1 MRLSGTILITDMEAH
16 SVYLTLFGIGLA
28 LLVAILLGQIFDRL
42 KMPPLLG
49 QILGGFLV
57 GNLLFTGLLSNLE
70 GAELHL
76 PMFTDEAF
84 EVFGTAGIIFLMF
97 LIGLEIKESDLIR
110 AGKHSFVT
118 AIGGMGLP
126 LGAGVLL
133 ATGFGWSLKQSLV
146 LGLTMA
152 PTSIGITAVT
162 LVDLNRLR
170 TREGLTMMGAAIFDD
185 VMVIIGLAVIL
196 ATGSIGFITV
206 KIVGFFLLICVV
218 GRYFLPRI
226 AAAGYGMALKGG
238 GAALMV
244 VVCIFAAFLAE
255 SLQVAAVTGA
265 FLAGMFLS
273 SSTVKEEIHRDIESV
288 ARCLFI
294 PLFFFLVGSRIDISA
309 LIQSGL
315 ALLLI
320 IPVSMIS
327 KIGGSFLG
335 AWLSGLRA
343 NQALPVGIGMSPRL
357 EFPIV
362 ISLLAVIHGIFT
374 GDQAH
379 ELLGL
384 TIGIVVSSI
393 ILTPLLLKSFYAR
406 AGDITEIHEHRL

>member
-1 MRLSGTILITDMEAH
+1 MEAH
-16 SVYLTLFGIGLA
+16 SVYITLFGIGLA
-28 LLVAILLGQIFDRL
+28 LLVAVLLGQIFDRL

-49 QILGGFLV
+49 QILGGLLV
-57 GNLLFTGLLSNLE
+57 GNLLFTSFLGNLE

-76 PMFTDEAF
+76 PVFTDKAF
-84 EVFGTAGIIFLMF
+84 EVFGTIGILLLMF
-97 LIGLEIKESDLIR
+97 LTGLEIKESDLVQ
-110 AGKHSFVT
+110 AGKHSFIT
-118 AIGGMGLP
+118 AICGMGLP

-133 ATGFGWSLKQSLV
+133 ATGFGWSLKRSLV
-146 LGLTMA
+146 LGLIMA

-162 LVDLNRLR
+162 LIDLNRLR
-170 TREGLTMMGAAIFDD
+170 TREGLTLMGAAIFDD

-196 ATGSIGFITV
+196 ATGSIGFIIV
-206 KIVGFFLLICVV
+206 KIVGFFLLIWLV
-218 GRYFLPRI
+218 GRHFLPRI
-226 AAAGYGMALKGG
+226 AAAAYGMVLKGG

-273 SSTVKEEIHRDIESV
+273 SSAVKEEIRRDIESV
-288 ARCLFI
+288 ASCLFI

-315 ALLLI
+315 ALLLV

-343 NQALPVGIGMSPRL
+343 SQALPVGIGMSPRL

-362 ISLLAVIHGIFT
+362 ISLLAVMHGIFI

-384 TIGIVVSSI
+384 TIGIVVFSI
-393 ILTPLLLKSFYAR
+393 ILTPLLLKFFYAR
-406 AGDITEIHEHRL
+406 GGEFTEIHEHQL

>member
-1 MRLSGTILITDMEAH
+1 MEAH
-16 SVYLTLFGIGLA
+16 PVYTTLFGIGLA

-49 QILGGFLV
+49 QILGGLLV
-57 GNLLFTGLLSNLE
+57 GNLLFTGFLGNLE

-76 PMFTDEAF
+76 PVFTDEAF
-84 EVFGTAGIIFLMF
+84 EVFGTVGILFLMF
-97 LIGLEIKESDLIR
+97 LTGLEIKESDLIQ

-118 AIGGMGLP
+118 AMGGMGLP

-133 ATGFGWSLKQSLV
+133 ATGLGWSLKQSLV
-146 LGLTMA
+146 LGLIMA

-185 VMVIIGLAVIL
+185 VMVIIGLAIIL

-206 KIVGFFLLICVV
+206 KIVGFFLLIWVV
-218 GRYFLPRI
+218 GRYLLPRI

-273 SSTVKEEIHRDIESV
+273 SSAVKKEISRDIESV
-288 ARCLFI
+288 ASCLFI

-315 ALLLI
+315 TLLLI

-335 AWLSGLRA
+335 AWISGLEAR
-343 NQALPVGIGMSPRL
+343 QAFPVGVGMSPRL
-357 EFPIV
+357 EFPII
-362 ISLLAVIHGIFT
+362 ISLLAVMDGIFS

-393 ILTPLLLKSFYAR
+393 ILTPLLLKYIYAR
-406 AGDITEIHEHRL
+406 PRRITEVHEHQL

>member
-28 LLVAILLGQIFDRL
+28 LLVAVLLGQIFNRL

-57 GNLLFTGLLSNLE
+57 GNLLFTGLLGNLE
-70 GAELHL
+70 GVELHL
-76 PMFTDEAF
+76 PVFTDEAF

-97 LIGLEIKESDLIR
+97 LIGLEIKESDLIQ

-146 LGLTMA
+146 LGLIMA

-206 KIVGFFLLICVV
+206 KIVGFFLLIWLV

-273 SSTVKEEIHRDIESV
+273 SSAVKEEIRRDIESV

-362 ISLLAVIHGIFT
+362 ISLLAVMHGIFI

-406 AGDITEIHEHRL
+406 AGNITEIHEHRL